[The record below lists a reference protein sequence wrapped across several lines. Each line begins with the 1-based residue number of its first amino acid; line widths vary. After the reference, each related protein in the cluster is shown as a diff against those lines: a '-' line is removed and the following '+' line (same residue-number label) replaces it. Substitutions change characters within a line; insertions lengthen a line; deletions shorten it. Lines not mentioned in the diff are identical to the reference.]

1 MADTA
6 TALSNLMRYA
16 VDYST
21 PLLLAALGEALAERS
36 GVLNLG
42 VEGIMAVGSA
52 TGFVVTLHTG
62 NPWLGV
68 TTAGLA
74 GLLLAAVHAFFS
86 VTLRANQ
93 IVSGLALAIAGL
105 GLSSMAASGY
115 LGLTVEKLETIHL
128 DVPLLP
134 SWLND
139 HNALA
144 YLALL
149 LAPLLWVLSE
159 RTEWGLT
166 VRAVGDDPTTARSV
180 GINVAA
186 IRYICVLAGGAGAG
200 VAGAYLPLSV
210 YGSWF
215 EGITAGRGWIAL
227 GIVILGFW
235 NPLRVLF
242 ASYFVGAV
250 MSLPHVAPAFG
261 LRINEYLLLAIPYLA
276 VIAVLSVASLEAA
289 KKRVGAPMSLGK
301 SEY

>member
-1 MADTA
+1 MADLEMV
-6 TALSNLMRYA
+6 LSNLMRYA

-42 VEGIMAVGSA
+42 VEGIMAVGAA

-68 TTAGLA
+68 AAAGLA

-115 LGLTVEKLETIHL
+115 LGRTVPKLETLHIPGNL
-128 DVPLLP
+128 AP

-139 HNALA
+139 HNPLA

-149 LAPLLWVLSE
+149 LSPLLWLLME

-166 VRAVGDDPTTARSV
+166 VRAVGDDPSTARSV
-180 GINVAA
+180 GIDVARL
-186 IRYICVLAGGAGAG
+186 RYVCVLAGGAAAG

-210 YGSWF
+210 YGGWF

-235 NPLRVLF
+235 NPLRILL

-250 MSLPHVAPAFG
+250 MSLPHVAPALG
-261 LRINEYLLLAIPYLA
+261 LRVNEYLLLAIPYLA
-276 VIAVLSVASLEAA
+276 VIAVLSIASIEAA